1 MLSAGMS
8 CCHADAVFTCTLVC
22 CCAGLQPKDVDIIVT
37 TCSIFCPTPSI
48 TSMLVNHFGMRT
60 DVQSYH
66 LGGMGC
72 SNGVVAVN
80 LIKDLLKVCGL
91 GLWATRMLG
100 GSAQQQRDGWVC
112 LVSGRE
118 RVSAD
123 APAAAEG
130 WLLKAGCAAGATLQT
145 RRLAPTATPSS

>member
-1 MLSAGMS
+1 MAWPY
-8 CCHADAVFTCTLVC
+8 CTLEERVNRAVLTCDLCWC
-22 CCAGLQPKDVDIIVT
+22 CCAGLQPKDIDIIVT

-80 LIKDLLKVCGL
+80 LINDLLKVC
-91 GLWATRMLG
+91 WHSAYTCRMHAWT
-100 GSAQQQRDGWVC
+100 SFQPV
-112 LVSGRE
+112 
-118 RVSAD
+118 
-123 APAAAEG
+123 
-130 WLLKAGCAAGATLQT
+130 
-145 RRLAPTATPSS
+145 